1 MEEGRGWKGPGRG
14 MGMMKEMMEGMGGM
28 PPMMEK

>member
-1 MEEGRGWKGPGRG
+1 MEQKKGCKGQGMG